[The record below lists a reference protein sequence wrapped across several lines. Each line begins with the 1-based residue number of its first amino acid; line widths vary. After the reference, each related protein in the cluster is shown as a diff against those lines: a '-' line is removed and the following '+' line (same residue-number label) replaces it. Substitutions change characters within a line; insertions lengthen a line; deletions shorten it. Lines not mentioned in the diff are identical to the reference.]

1 LTPGLINLSD
11 SHLLEALCTSDD
23 DHLLYNEFVIRFL
36 PAVQGECEK
45 VCKSRKLDGHVGIQ
59 IAHETF
65 ERIRK
70 YKSFKKD
77 QIKLPDERKGILIYL
92 NRVSLSLFND
102 FHKRCQSKEIDHK
115 TYFDDIIS
123 AETSGTGVNEL
134 KRKKDLAVLMLKK
147 LNAKEQKVILTDLE
161 YKRHQKYLPDDV
173 IEVLAT
179 ELNVKSDSIRKIRER
194 AIQKIKKAIDE
205 FNQG

>member
-1 LTPGLINLSD
+1 MKSGLINLSD

-23 DHLLYNEFVIRFL
+23 DHLLYNEFVKRFL
-36 PAVQGECEK
+36 PDVQSECEK
-45 VCKSRKLDGHVGIQ
+45 VCKSRKIDSHAGMQ

-65 ERIRK
+65 ERVRK

-77 QIKLPDERKGILIYL
+77 LVKIPDERKGILIYL

-102 FHKRCQSKEIDHK
+102 FHKRCQSKEIHHK
-115 TYFDDIIS
+115 SYFDDIIPAEIPS
-123 AETSGTGVNEL
+123 ASANDL

-147 LNAKEQKVILTDLE
+147 LNAKEQKVLLTDIE
-161 YKRHQKYLPDDV
+161 YKRQHKYLPDDV
-173 IEVLAT
+173 LDILAI
-179 ELNVKSDSIRKIRER
+179 ELNVKSGSIRKIRER